1 MYCVKI
7 TTWNPLKLSGI
18 LTRESDWSEQKWDN
32 GGALGAPGPGIY
44 KIYKLAVGCPR
55 LCLTLGTM
63 GSRNNQNYGQFTSKY
78 KAAHRGSPVMY
89 WAFTCILCLRKWVF
103 IYVRWYAIVLLIW
116 SQNLIDEDFTF
127 RPGSRQT
134 ISSASVWTAP
144 ACSCSATRSRVY
156 HRAGLRDDKKLIK
169 DVIIRAGPL
178 PSVSEFELFHW
189 ILNLIFFVSHSLIIK
204 TPEEYLDKMYTSG
217 FKKLKLVMSTE
228 QER

>member
-44 KIYKLAVGCPR
+44 KIYKLAVPDSVWLSGQWGVETTRIMANLLQNTKR
-55 LCLTLGTM
+55 LIEALRWCIEH
-63 GSRNNQNYGQFTSKY
+63 SR
-78 KAAHRGSPVMY
+78 
-89 WAFTCILCLRKWVF
+89 CIPCLRKWVF

-134 ISSASVWTAP
+134 ISAASVWAAP

-217 FKKLKLVMSTE
+217 FKKLNLVMSTE